1 MSSSEVLASS
11 STASTPDDGR
21 CVASRQSDGERC
33 TKNVS
38 ERWAE
43 FGRYCPTHGKMIKAQ
58 RKSEQLAIEA
68 CEREARELGD
78 APLSDIFDDKTLAK
92 IAVAKPKTLAA
103 LGKLRGVGPEKVSAF
118 GDDVLEII
126 RGEGASAAEDIDVRV
141 E

>member
-1 MSSSEVLASS
+1 MEAEAEAKAKKEAEAKAKKEADAKAKAAASS
-11 STASTPDDGR
+11 APASAPPDLH
-21 CVASRQSDGERC
+21 SRLRAW
-33 TKNVS
+33 
-38 ERWAE
+38 R
-43 FGRYCPTHGKMIKAQ
+43 
-58 RKSEQLAIEA
+58 
-68 CEREARELGD
+68 EREARELGD
-78 APLSDIFDDKTLAK
+78 APLSDVFDDKTLAK